1 MGLTGGAAP
10 SVSSSNRH
18 QESTIGH
25 TGAEAILLR
34 KSTVDSQGLIS
45 TQAPNT
51 EIIFGN
57 GHSTVTDKKTIIGD
71 VEALICEDGI
81 LQEDLLSVNSL
92 LDIGF
97 KLTMNKSSGL
107 LHNEATGAS
116 INVQREGK
124 RWAVDLEDL
133 ASAMKANPD
142 LIENPAMD
150 ESVKA
155 NAVVHRD
162 PKSIRDQVIQ
172 LHERMGHHHV
182 RRSRSRYSNMDTFQR
197 SIMRKHPCTICLL
210 AKRQKPPVANPSGES
225 RDMRPGECISGDIV
239 PITPPAHD
247 GSTMFFLFADVATGF
262 MMAYR
267 FPQGSRNTQTTWIRG
282 ENIQIRRRNGFE
294 RRRDGTIFGG
304 QWILPRTLHAGSP
317 QSKLRRAI
325 CQHHLPSYRDATS
338 LSALPQEQTLGL
350 GSFPRHR
357 LQESNAQ

>member
-1 MGLTGGAAP
+1 MSAAAIDIKKA
-10 SVSSSNRH
+10 RLD
-18 QESTIGH
+18 

-57 GHSTVTDKKTIIGD
+57 GHSTVTDKKTTIGD

-81 LQEDLLSVNSL
+81 LQEDLLSVNPL

-107 LHNEATGAS
+107 LHNEETGAT
-116 INVQREGK
+116 IHVQREGK

-150 ESVKA
+150 ELVKA

-172 LHERMGHHHV
+172 LHERMGHPNTEAMCAAVEGDTPTWTH
-182 RRSRSRYSNMDTFQR
+182 SNLSPSQIR
-197 SIMRKHPCTICLL
+197 SIMRKYPCTICLL
-210 AKRQKPPVANPSGES
+210 AKRQKPPVANPSGER
-225 RDMRPGECISGDIV
+225 RDMRPGVCISGDIV
-239 PITPPAHD
+239 I
-247 GSTMFFLFADVATGF
+247 
-262 MMAYR
+262 
-267 FPQGSRNTQTTWIRG
+267 
-282 ENIQIRRRNGFE
+282 E
-294 RRRDGTIFGG
+294 
-304 QWILPRTLHAGSP
+304 
-317 QSKLRRAI
+317 
-325 CQHHLPSYRDATS
+325 
-338 LSALPQEQTLGL
+338 
-350 GSFPRHR
+350 
-357 LQESNAQ
+357 